1 MDNKEQST
9 GQSVLYQAHKEVQEI
24 MLDDDLNTLAKT
36 SRILNIIN
44 HVAWSEAE
52 RGYDIGYTE
61 AKHWYK
67 LQ

>member
-1 MDNKEQST
+1 MEQTKEQST
-9 GQSVLYQAHKEVQEI
+9 IYQAHQDVIEI
-24 MLDDDLNTLAKT
+24 MLDQTLDITTKT
-36 SRILNIIN
+36 NQILSIVDR
-44 HVAWSEAE
+44 VAWAEAE